1 MAKPVTVTI
10 SHELG
15 REEAYRRIDEGFGKV
30 ADGLGFALKLDQ
42 HWEGDTLAFE
52 ARAMGQVINGTVD
65 VAEDNV
71 VITVVLPL
79 FLAGLAERIKGNLEK
94 ESTLLLE
101 KK

>member
-52 ARAMGQVINGTVD
+52 AA
-65 VAEDNV
+65 
-71 VITVVLPL
+71 LPP
-79 FLAGLAERIKGNLEK
+79 AGG
-94 ESTLLLE
+94 
-101 KK
+101 